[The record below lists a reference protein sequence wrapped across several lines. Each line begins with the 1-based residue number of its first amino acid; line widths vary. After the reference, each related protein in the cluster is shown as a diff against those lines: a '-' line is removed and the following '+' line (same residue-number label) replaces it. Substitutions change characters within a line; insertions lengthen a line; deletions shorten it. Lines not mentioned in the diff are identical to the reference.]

1 MRRLQPSAHV
11 AQKPAGNKNRAGQT
25 KVCGAWVFCRVGRG
39 RLFGRW
45 LAQQNAHRFRKLKR
59 ADYRGIF
66 NADTHEV
73 VDVEK
78 CLLHGEWY
86 ETLRRI
92 LIDFIKKESVSIYN
106 PRTRAGVLRFAVAR
120 KIGGAIMLTLVMTK
134 RVDYDFSWLLK
145 SLEKSFGETAVYVN
159 VNNEKTNAVFSDEFI
174 HIAGKRTLS
183 GEMLGIKFELS
194 PNSFYQVNDEIAKTI
209 YEKCCPR
216 LDRAEETELSICFRA

>member
-11 AQKPAGNKNRAGQT
+11 AQKPAGNKNRACQT
-25 KVCGAWVFCRVGRG
+25 KVCGAWVFCRVGCG
-39 RLFGRW
+39 RLFGRR
-45 LAQQNAHRFRKLKR
+45 LAQQTHIVSETQR
-59 ADYRGIF
+59 ADYCGIF

-134 RVDYDFSWLLK
+134 RVDYDFSLLLK

-159 VNNEKTNAVFSDEFI
+159 VNNEK
-174 HIAGKRTLS
+174 RTLS
-183 GEMLGIKFELS
+183 FRR
-194 PNSFYQVNDEIAKTI
+194 I
-209 YEKCCPR
+209 YTCCR
-216 LDRAEETELSICFRA
+216 EAHFIRRNVGHKV